1 MRLRLRF
8 WIRWVEASVFGKR
21 VEACRLTWQSNG
33 AVGFGN
39 SKRQTFIITPFVAD
53 LPSGETLQQW
63 PLAPASPLPPR
74 LPPLRSPVS
83 HLRPKTL
90 KENKRIQ
97 RNNIWG
103 HRRWGRHSGKSGGFW
118 GNILLFFY
126 YGGEWETSEK
136 HTSQLFSSKNGSRA
150 IKADFQSFTAYH
162 SLLDFLHLSITPPPT
177 HTHTFFLSLHP
188 LSFLLTLGNDRN
200 LLPVGT
206 ANNKHPSTLP
216 SWTLGQE
223 TPHIRTC
230 VDCHDN
236 KHHLSLY
243 QCQEEPVLRGETR
256 THRRKVDLGQ
266 GLKTPFPV
274 QTEVASSQA
283 HSVPFFHVS
292 SFYPSFL
299 WMSRVIFFSF

>member
-1 MRLRLRF
+1 MTLGPSF
-8 WIRWVEASVFGKR
+8 SAP
-21 VEACRLTWQSNG
+21 ATPP
-33 AVGFGN
+33 
-39 SKRQTFIITPFVAD
+39 PFV
-53 LPSGETLQQW
+53 LPSRICG
-63 PLAPASPLPPR
+63 
-74 LPPLRSPVS
+74 
-83 HLRPKTL
+83 PKRW
-90 KENKRIQ
+90 KRIKEYSGTISEVIGAEAAI
-97 RNNIWG
+97 R
-103 HRRWGRHSGKSGGFW
+103 GKSGGFW

-150 IKADFQSFTAYH
+150 IKVDALPEFYSLPLSPWLSSFIH
-162 SLLDFLHLSITPPPT
+162 HPPQ
-177 HTHTFFLSLHP
+177 HTHTFFPSLHP

-243 QCQEEPVLRGETR
+243 QCQKEPVLREETR
-256 THRRKVDLGQ
+256 THTDTHRRKVDLGQ

-283 HSVPFFHVS
+283 HSVPFFHVF